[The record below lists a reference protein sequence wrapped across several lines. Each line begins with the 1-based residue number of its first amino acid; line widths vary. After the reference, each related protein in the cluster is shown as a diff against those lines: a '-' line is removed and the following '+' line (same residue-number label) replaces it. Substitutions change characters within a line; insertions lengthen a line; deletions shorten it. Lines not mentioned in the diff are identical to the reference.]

1 MQAPAVASDPSERWL
16 ADRIKVIESSG
27 IRRVF
32 DLAVSLKNPINFS
45 IGQPDFP
52 PPARVREAAKKAID
66 DGWNRYTPTQGIEPL
81 RRAVAAKLAR
91 VNGVQVPVDDVLITS
106 GSSGG
111 IFLALAA
118 ILNPG
123 DEIIIP
129 DPYFVMY
136 TQLTA
141 FFGARAVLVDTY
153 PDFQLDPEKVAAA
166 VSPRTKA
173 ILLNSPNNPTGA
185 VYPEAVLRAVAAIA
199 ERNGLLV
206 ISDEVYESFVYDE
219 ARHFS
224 VGSVYPDTLTLNAFS
239 KSHSLT
245 GWRIGY
251 AAGPRHLVE
260 KMKELQQYTF
270 VCAPSFAQVAVVEA
284 LDEGPV
290 EYLPRFRER
299 RDLVYAG
306 LKDRFEVAR
315 PTGAFYIMPKVAE
328 VDASEFVDEAIRN
341 NVLIIPGSVFSSRA
355 THVRISYAT
364 SETAIRDGVRILAS
378 VADGLMKRT

>member
-1 MQAPAVASDPSERWL
+1 VNTDLISGDPTERWL
-16 ADRIKVIESSG
+16 SDRVKVIESSG

-32 DLAVSLKNPINFS
+32 DLGASLKNPINFS

-52 PPARVREAAKKAID
+52 PSERVREAAKKAID
-66 DGWNRYTPTQGIEPL
+66 EGWNRYTPTQGIEPL
-81 RRAVAAKLAR
+81 RRAVAAKLAS
-91 VNGVQVPVDDVLITS
+91 VNGVQTSVEDVLITS

-123 DEIIIP
+123 DEIVIP

-141 FFGARAVLVDTY
+141 FFGAKAALVDTY

-166 VSPRTKA
+166 ITPRTKA
-173 ILLNSPNNPTGA
+173 ILINSPNNPTGA
-185 VYPEAVLRAVAAIA
+185 VYSEAALREVARIA
-199 ERNGLLV
+199 ERHGILV
-206 ISDEVYESFVYDE
+206 MSDEVYESFVYDDD
-219 ARHFS
+219 RHFS
-224 VGSVYPDTLTLNAFS
+224 IGSVYPDTLTLNAFS

-251 AAGPRHLVE
+251 AAGPRHLLE

-270 VCAPSFAQVAVVEA
+270 VCAPSFAQVAVVQA
-284 LDEGPV
+284 LDDGPT
-290 EYLPRFRER
+290 EFLPRFVER
-299 RDLVYAG
+299 RNLIFAG
-306 LKDRFEVAR
+306 LSERFEVTR
-315 PTGAFYIMPKVAE
+315 PTGAFYIMPRVADS
-328 VDASEFVDEAIRN
+328 DATEFVDEAIRQ
-341 NVLIIPGSVFSSRA
+341 NVLLIPGSVFSSRA

-364 SETAIRDGVRILAS
+364 SETAIRDGVKILAS
-378 VADGLMKRT
+378 VADSLRKRG